1 WSTSKTPSYTKSVSW
16 QHHHLSPLVH
26 SDRDAELLAREM
38 ILAHEK
44 WLPNFADCIAELKK
58 AH

>member
-1 WSTSKTPSYTKSVSW
+1 
-16 QHHHLSPLVH
+16 
-26 SDRDAELLAREM
+26 
-38 ILAHEK
+38 LAHEK

>member
-1 WSTSKTPSYTKSVSW
+1 
-16 QHHHLSPLVH
+16 
-26 SDRDAELLAREM
+26 AREM

>member
-1 WSTSKTPSYTKSVSW
+1 
-16 QHHHLSPLVH
+16 
-26 SDRDAELLAREM
+26 
-38 ILAHEK
+38 AHEK

>member
-1 WSTSKTPSYTKSVSW
+1 
-16 QHHHLSPLVH
+16 
-26 SDRDAELLAREM
+26 EM